1 MQAFLRALRCRQTG
15 DSLDA
20 WRLHNQRTGR
30 SRLPVAHL
38 FLPCGGLIAAPTPP
52 LGYFYRNDGRVAQ
65 LKNKGG
71 FCVVLL
77 GVLMDFKEIRR
88 IKGQGLLENLHE

>member
-1 MQAFLRALRCRQTG
+1 MRGGCIINEQGVRAFRSLTFFCR
-15 DSLDA
+15 
-20 WRLHNQRTGR
+20 
-30 SRLPVAHL
+30 V
-38 FLPCGGLIAAPTPP
+38 GGSSPPPTPP

-77 GVLMDFKEIRR
+77 GVLMDF
-88 IKGQGLLENLHE
+88 